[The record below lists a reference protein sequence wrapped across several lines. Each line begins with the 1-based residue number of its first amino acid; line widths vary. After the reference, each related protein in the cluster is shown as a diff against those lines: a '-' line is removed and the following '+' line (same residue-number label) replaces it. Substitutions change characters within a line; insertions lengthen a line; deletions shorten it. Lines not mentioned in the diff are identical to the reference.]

1 VADGAAR
8 KVAVVS
14 GGSRGIGREIARQ
27 LAADHGALVVVGARR
42 EADVRAAADAIG
54 HGARGHPLDVTDGA
68 SVAAF
73 AAWVER
79 EMGRVDILVNN
90 AGVYIDRGARAGS
103 VDLGQ
108 VQATLDV
115 NVLGAWRLTQALL
128 PLMMRPGAGG
138 EGGRIVNLS
147 SEMGSQR
154 GLEGSRG
161 GSPAYRLSKAA
172 INALTIMLAAELA
185 GSEVLVN
192 AACPGWVRTDM
203 GGAGAPRTVAEGA
216 DTPVWLATLPDGGP
230 SGGLWADRKRIAW

>member
-1 VADGAAR
+1 MAEDPAR

-27 LAADHGALVVVGARR
+27 LAADHGALVVVGARSA
-42 EADVRAAADAIG
+42 ADVRTAAADIG
-54 HGARGHPLDVTDGA
+54 QGARGHALDVTDGA

-79 EMGRVDILVNN
+79 EAGRLDILVNN
-90 AGVYIDRGARAGS
+90 AAVYIDRGARAAS
-103 VDLGQ
+103 IDLGQ

-115 NVLGAWRLTQALL
+115 NVLGAWRLSQALL
-128 PLMMRPGAGG
+128 PLMARAGG
-138 EGGRIVNLS
+138 GGGRIVNLS
-147 SEMGSQR
+147 SEMGSLR
-154 GLEGSRG
+154 GLESSRG

-172 INALTIMLAAELA
+172 LNALTIMLAAELA
-185 GSEVLVN
+185 GSGVLVN

-203 GGAGAPRTVAEGA
+203 GGASAPRTVAEGA

-230 SGGLWADRKRIAW
+230 TGGLWADRRRIPW